1 MRIQKIVILCVLIMI
16 LFLSSC
22 FKRSLSD
29 DKDLQFGRSYLGEKL
44 TSHFPNNDVFEKY
57 VVIKD
62 TSAYYNTM
70 DMSLTL
76 FDSDADKRINKVLN
90 EYKNKNIYIDND
102 SCIVVLNDF
111 INKNDLSNISNS
123 MENNSDYIYSEPLKN
138 YISKIYKNCTDKY
151 KVIPNFWQG
160 YYGGFSS
167 QDQIADTRS
176 HLDRNFK
183 FIIIDSQFSD
193 TATWSPKLDPPKS
206 YMPDPVRHGYS
217 RGIAFNERER
227 IIIYWVILW

>member
-1 MRIQKIVILCVLIMI
+1 MRISQFMVLGISAIIL
-16 LFLSSC
+16 LFLNSC

-44 TSHFPNNDVFEKY
+44 MSHFPLNDVN
-57 VVIKD
+57 D
-62 TSAYYNTM
+62 TYSMLVDTVSFHTNTINM
-70 DMSLTL
+70 GLAL
-76 FDSDADKRINKVLN
+76 FNSDADERIKKALN
-90 EYKNKNIYIDND
+90 DYKSKKLYSDND

-111 INKNDLSNISNS
+111 LYEKDLLNILGVIYPNPNEYDPNLDYNKV
-123 MENNSDYIYSEPLKN
+123 YK
-138 YISKIYKNCTDKY
+138 SKIFKSCKDKY
-151 KVIPNFWQG
+151 EVVPNFWNAFYAKG
-160 YYGGFSS
+160 
-167 QDQIADTRS
+167 INTRS

-193 TATWSPKLDPPKS
+193 TATWSPKLDPSKS

-217 RGIAFNERER
+217 RGFAFNERER